1 MVPSESDLRGP
12 VEEPSYYFDP
22 SNSDRLKDLDLLLL
36 TQGWRDFEW
45 KYKTMIYPPE
55 NGFTISGRVR
65 KKFTDKALINSMVNI
80 AIFKTG
86 KPLIGIVP
94 VDSAG
99 KFSLK
104 GVDLTGNA
112 KVIAS
117 VTGEKDNLQGWLL
130 LDSVKYSP
138 AIVKTGISL
147 RTSAKNNDQNTNDDQ
162 TLTENQIT
170 KKSLHTFIQYAETR
184 NSVQKKYK
192 LSDTITPGEVNI
204 IATRQDKPESPRAQ
218 ARRYLRGTP
227 DIELVITKDLQIY
240 NNVYHLIEFKFLNP
254 GKGKIIHKLS
264 APIYMID
271 GNRVQKGDVEALPVS
286 WIERIDVVN
295 DEVSNAAL
303 RTPIASEKPV

>member
-1 MVPSESDLRGP
+1 M
-12 VEEPSYYFDP
+12 F
-22 SNSDRLKDLDLLLL
+22 RLIP
-36 TQGWRDFEW
+36 QE
-45 KYKTMIYPPE
+45 Y
-55 NGFTISGRVR
+55 
-65 KKFTDKALINSMVNI
+65 
-80 AIFKTG
+80 
-86 KPLIGIVP
+86 
-94 VDSAG
+94 
-99 KFSLK
+99 SLK

-184 NSVQKKYK
+184 NSIQKKYK

-204 IATRQDKPESPRAQ
+204 VATRQDKPESPRAQ

-240 NNVYHLIEFKFLNP
+240 NNAYHLIEFKFLNP
-254 GKGKIIHKLS
+254 GKV
-264 APIYMID
+264 
-271 GNRVQKGDVEALPVS
+271 R
-286 WIERIDVVN
+286 
-295 DEVSNAAL
+295 
-303 RTPIASEKPV
+303 